1 MLLPPPDPHQPLA
14 QPSLDQRAARRWAK
28 LLMMQEQAP
37 WLHEEVGQRLQER
50 IDLVQLPAIDAWA
63 NWHFP
68 SGGQQLQQ
76 SLAARW
82 PSATCYAPTGQTTT
96 APHAIIS
103 GASQADLTVENR
115 KNTLKNQG
123 KQWLQQ
129 LWPGKK
135 ASAHTSHLPAPQAF
149 APAPQ
154 SVQVLVANMLLHGS
168 PNATQLMQAW
178 HQSLATG
185 GVLFFSCLGPDT
197 LKPLQQI
204 YTRMGWPA
212 PVQRLVDMHDW
223 GDALVTTGFATPVME
238 VEQLTLTY
246 SSPQALLTE
255 LRELGRNLNPKRF
268 AALRGRTWLAQLQAE
283 LAAMRSSDGRIHLPI
298 EIIYGHAF
306 KPAMTHTASGES
318 VVSLEQLRKNLAG
331 K

>member
-96 APHAIIS
+96 ATQAIIS
-103 GASQADLTVENR
+103 GAAQADLTAENR

-178 HQSLATG
+178 HQSLATYF
-185 GVLFFSCLGPDT
+185 VL
-197 LKPLQQI
+197 
-204 YTRMGWPA
+204 
-212 PVQRLVDMHDW
+212 
-223 GDALVTTGFATPVME
+223 
-238 VEQLTLTY
+238 
-246 SSPQALLTE
+246 
-255 LRELGRNLNPKRF
+255 
-268 AALRGRTWLAQLQAE
+268 
-283 LAAMRSSDGRIHLPI
+283 
-298 EIIYGHAF
+298 
-306 KPAMTHTASGES
+306 
-318 VVSLEQLRKNLAG
+318 
-331 K
+331 